1 MNLAENEAK
10 LEEIEKKM
18 TVDGIETNYLEA
30 GAGNK
35 ETMVLIHGSGPGV
48 SAFANWRLVIPR
60 LSETFHVYAP
70 DVIGFGKT
78 AKMAENEYSLGVW
91 VNHLINFI
99 EKVSDGPV
107 HIVGNSFGGAMA
119 LQIAHRRPDLVDKL
133 ILMGTVGV
141 KHEVSYG
148 LSKVWGYDPSIENM
162 RELIKL
168 FSYNQEAANNEEL
181 VKLRYEASMDPESKD
196 AFHNMFYN
204 NQQERLEEI
213 SLEDEEI
220 EKIEKQ
226 TILFHG
232 LEDQVIPFEATS
244 YKLIKLL
251 PNAELHLFNKC
262 GHWTQIEKTE
272 PFIDHILAF
281 TEDK

>member
-1 MNLAENEAK
+1 
-10 LEEIEKKM
+10 M

-78 AKMAENEYSLGVW
+78 AKMAENEYTLEVW

-99 EKVSDGPV
+99 ENVSDGPV

-244 YKLIKLL
+244 YKLMQLL

-281 TEDK
+281 TKDK